1 MSDLSNATAKYVISI
16 QTEGSAAPAAAD
28 IKKVGEEVTK
38 TTAVI
43 KQAEQAMQ
51 GHTAALGGNRM
62 AYMELGHVARS
73 SADAL
78 AIGINPVRVLAMET
92 PRVVQAM
99 SMLGI
104 SLTAI
109 GTGMLAFTPL
119 VVTGAVALQTWRASV
134 SEAES
139 EAALFAATQSNIAR
153 NFNALNDALGKR
165 LINPAD
171 WEFITKLLSIGTPS
185 ALRSAQARLSE
196 LGISGEQISN
206 YEKLRKL
213 EDDMHRATMDH
224 FDAERSKAHEVYEQ
238 RLIDIGNLKG
248 SGGLT
253 AQEGSKAEQGA
264 MTEYNSKLAGVQGA
278 EQSKAYAEAVKQID
292 DDLFQYENMLGQK
305 RQLSAEQEN
314 TFKVEAM
321 HKLAQQEKISADDF
335 TTYVMTQQHQLVA
348 AQASVEKEK
357 ESALKAAATV
367 QKQLGDLENRVE
379 LENLTGEARK
389 VRAIDQTT
397 AALIKQYRELA
408 TQLGLSQAAVDNF
421 NAKARAGAE
430 LQKKAVDDSALHI
443 KQWQQMAD
451 SAAQSFASG
460 MANALVSFADGTKS
474 AEEAFGQFAASF
486 LTQIAEMIIQQEIL
500 NAIKSAS
507 SYFGSGGTATAN
519 ATGGVHY
526 AANGIQSVSS
536 ATYFPKFNVVAG
548 EAGMEMLTVLAKP
561 TFRSIGGMDAVV
573 GNAGNRR
580 LAITNASDLENSGG
594 GSAGGVIHIRIEHTP
609 ETQANIVSNSI
620 KGAVTEVTKQ
630 MKRNSAISS
639 AVKGLTA

>member
-1 MSDLSNATAKYVISI
+1 M
-16 QTEGSAAPAAAD
+16 
-28 IKKVGEEVTK
+28 
-38 TTAVI
+38 
-43 KQAEQAMQ
+43 
-51 GHTAALGGNRM
+51 
-62 AYMELGHVARS
+62 
-73 SADAL
+73 
-78 AIGINPVRVLAMET
+78 
-92 PRVVQAM
+92 
-99 SMLGI
+99 
-104 SLTAI
+104 
-109 GTGMLAFTPL
+109 
-119 VVTGAVALQTWRASV
+119 
-134 SEAES
+134 
-139 EAALFAATQSNIAR
+139 
-153 NFNALNDALGKR
+153 
-165 LINPAD
+165 
-171 WEFITKLLSIGTPS
+171 
-185 ALRSAQARLSE
+185 
-196 LGISGEQISN
+196 
-206 YEKLRKL
+206 
-213 EDDMHRATMDH
+213 
-224 FDAERSKAHEVYEQ
+224 
-238 RLIDIGNLKG
+238 
-248 SGGLT
+248 
-253 AQEGSKAEQGA
+253 
-264 MTEYNSKLAGVQGA
+264 
-278 EQSKAYAEAVKQID
+278 
-292 DDLFQYENMLGQK
+292 
-305 RQLSAEQEN
+305 
-314 TFKVEAM
+314 
-321 HKLAQQEKISADDF
+321 
-335 TTYVMTQQHQLVA
+335 
-348 AQASVEKEK
+348 
-357 ESALKAAATV
+357 
-367 QKQLGDLENRVE
+367 
-379 LENLTGEARK
+379 GEARK